1 LGYSIFA
8 GTGSGAW
15 IFLHLQHCVVGIEK
29 RPNKSKCSSY
39 IYIYK
44 DTDTD
49 TDTETDTDTDTDRSA
64 SLASGCRHR
73 CSTRKPECKPN
84 QTKSRSKAPENSEIP
99 RGEPKWTHM
108 CHMVR
113 LQESVASA
121 TSPEHLLIWCIYGTY
136 AMPSPSA
143 AYPAQDQ
150 CSFSLSPPTIIS
162 Y

>member
-1 LGYSIFA
+1 MTYEKAHGFFCICSIV
-8 GTGSGAW
+8 SW
-15 IFLHLQHCVVGIEK
+15 EL
-29 RPNKSKCSSY
+29 KSARINQSAVATYTLTDS
-39 IYIYK
+39 
-44 DTDTD
+44 DTN

-143 AYPAQDQ
+143 AYPAQEQ

>member
-1 LGYSIFA
+1 MFIIVNWISVSAWRPLRGGSPFPSR
-8 GTGSGAW
+8 GTCASG
-15 IFLHLQHCVVGIEK
+15 F
-29 RPNKSKCSSY
+29 
-39 IYIYK
+39 
-44 DTDTD
+44 
-49 TDTETDTDTDTDRSA
+49 TDRSA

-99 RGEPKWTHM
+99 RGEPKWTHMCHM